1 MVLLSGYIK
10 NTSGQPIPFATV
22 FLADEFFDE
31 IPGQATSANA
41 SGYFSFWADPAGVYY
56 IGASSVGYKTW
67 VWMIERFQ
75 SGSVLTLPTNEITLD
90 PVVVTSDPVKK
101 PFPYWL
107 LAIPAILI
115 ISDKKKGNSI
125 GSITGTL
132 NKLPKPVKYVAYAGA
147 AYGAWRLVNMFMR
160 HKNPTK
166 TPTEL
171 EAELPTLPAP
181 TFTDAQFNIWADSI
195 QQQFAGCDYSIAL
208 PGQLTGS
215 GKVLNNILKQLNN
228 DADFAKLVITY
239 GTREYDQC
247 GIWPMSGNFR
257 GNLNQA
263 VTDELASNEIS
274 MLNSTLASRN
284 IKYRF

>member
-41 SGYFSFWADPAGVYY
+41 AGYFSFWADPTGVYY

-67 VWMIERFQ
+67 VWMIEKFQ
-75 SGSVLTLPTNEITLD
+75 SGTVLTLPTNEITLPD
-90 PVVVTSDPVKK
+90 VVVTSTTQK

-115 ISDKKKGNSI
+115 LSDKKKGNSI

-132 NKLPKPVKYVAYAGA
+132 KKLPKPVMYVAYAGA
-147 AYGAWRLVNMFMR
+147 AYAAWRIANMFMR
-160 HKNPTK
+160 HKNPTA
-166 TPTEL
+166 TPGEL

-181 TFTDAQFNIWADSI
+181 TFTDSQYGIWADSI

-228 DADFAKLVITY
+228 DADFAKLVIKY
-239 GTREYDQC
+239 GVREYDQC
-247 GIWPMSGNFR
+247 GVWPMSGNFR

-263 VTDELASNEIS
+263 VTDELASSEIS
-274 MLNSTLASRN
+274 MVNSTLASRN

>member
-10 NTSGQPIPFATV
+10 NTSGQPIPYATV
-22 FLADEFFDE
+22 FVADEFFEE
-31 IPGQATSANA
+31 IPGQSTAANGA
-41 SGYFSFWADPAGVYY
+41 GYFSFWVDPAGVYY

-67 VWMIERFQ
+67 VWMIEKFQ
-75 SGSVLTLPTNEITLD
+75 SGSVLTLPTNEITLP
-90 PVVVTSDPVKK
+90 PVIVTSDPQQK

-107 LAIPAILI
+107 LAIPAIFIL
-115 ISDKKKGNSI
+115 SDKKKGNSI

-132 NKLPKPVKYVAYAGA
+132 KKLPAPVKYAAYAGA
-147 AYGAWRLVNMFMR
+147 AYLAYSIVSPFFR

-181 TFTDAQFNIWADSI
+181 TFTDAQFSLWADSI
-195 QQQFAGCDYSIAL
+195 QEQFAGCDPSGGLFMSA
-208 PGQLTGS
+208 S
-215 GKVLNNILKQLNN
+215 GKLVNNILKQLNN
-228 DADFAKLVITY
+228 DADFAKLVIIY

-247 GIWPMSGNFR
+247 GVWPFSGNFR

-263 VTDELASNEIS
+263 VVDELTNSELS
-274 MLNSTLASRN
+274 TLNSTLASRN